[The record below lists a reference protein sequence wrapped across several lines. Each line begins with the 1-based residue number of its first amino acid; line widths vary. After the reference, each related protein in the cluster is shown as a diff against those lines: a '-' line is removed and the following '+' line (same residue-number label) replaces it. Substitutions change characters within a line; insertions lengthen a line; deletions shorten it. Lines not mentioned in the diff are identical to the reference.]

1 LIAQAYRSILK
12 INIVYFE
19 IGIAK
24 RSVERCPDNEDSG
37 LYIIYARLYILVVP
51 DFYEVLIE
59 WYLRCVCE
67 RAVER
72 LRGGTRKLTLFKSP
86 R

>member
-1 LIAQAYRSILK
+1 MIDQAYRSILK

-19 IGIAK
+19 IGVAK
-24 RSVERCPDNEDSG
+24 RSFGRCPDSEDSG
-37 LYIIYARLYILVVP
+37 LDIIYARLYMLVAP